1 MQKGLILLLLFTNFI
16 MSSERF
22 TNTNNAPNERSFKEF
37 LKWTLTSKNPER
49 VQIETSKEWKNL
61 DQDYKNHI
69 VWIGHATFLINVDG
83 INILTDPVFSK
94 RASPLRLAGPKRYIP
109 PAIPLDKLPAIDLVT
124 VSHNHYDHLD
134 IRSLKKLFERN
145 KGTVFLVPKGDKQ
158 LLQKQGIK
166 NVYEFLW
173 WEDKEFNSGLK
184 FTYTP
189 VQHWSARGLR
199 DRNKSLWGGWFM
211 KFPERT
217 IYHAGDTGYSK
228 DFIETRKKLGSPDL
242 SLIPIGAY
250 APQWFMSYSHVNP
263 EEAVQI
269 SQDLGSK
276 QSLAMHWGT
285 FPLTDEEVL
294 EPPALLKKALE
305 AKNLD
310 EEYFITLKPGE
321 VFNLSPQEP

>member
-1 MQKGLILLLLFTNFI
+1 MQKALILLLLFTNFI

-134 IRSLKKLFERN
+134 IKSLK
-145 KGTVFLVPKGDKQ
+145 
-158 LLQKQGIK
+158 
-166 NVYEFLW
+166 
-173 WEDKEFNSGLK
+173 S
-184 FTYTP
+184 
-189 VQHWSARGLR
+189 
-199 DRNKSLWGGWFM
+199 
-211 KFPERT
+211 
-217 IYHAGDTGYSK
+217 
-228 DFIETRKKLGSPDL
+228 
-242 SLIPIGAY
+242 
-250 APQWFMSYSHVNP
+250 
-263 EEAVQI
+263 
-269 SQDLGSK
+269 
-276 QSLAMHWGT
+276 
-285 FPLTDEEVL
+285 
-294 EPPALLKKALE
+294 
-305 AKNLD
+305 
-310 EEYFITLKPGE
+310 
-321 VFNLSPQEP
+321 